1 MAEVEWNA
9 GKVADQYGMDD
20 EKGTGDRIL
29 VEEAKGRQTCDT
41 LLDSLSF
48 GIRASVAVLFCS
60 HF

>member
-1 MAEVEWNA
+1 
-9 GKVADQYGMDD
+9 MDD